1 LKSGDAQQAIT
12 HFRRSLEADSNFL
25 EARAELA
32 DAYATSGE
40 FGKAIEE
47 MKQLLRADKD
57 GSFHYRLG
65 RWYQKVDRS
74 SEANAAF
81 AVASKLKDT
90 RRENERSKLIPLGLL
105 NP

>member
-1 LKSGDAQQAIT
+1 M
-12 HFRRSLEADSNFL
+12 
-25 EARAELA
+25 AE
-32 DAYATSGE
+32 AYATLGE

-57 GSFHYRLG
+57 GSSHYRIA
-65 RWYQKVDRS
+65 RWYQKLGQS

-81 AVASKLKDT
+81 AMASKLKET
-90 RRENERSKLIPLGLL
+90 RRENERSKLVPLGLL

>member
-1 LKSGDAQQAIT
+1 MQQRAIA
-12 HFRRSLEADSNFL
+12 HFLRSLEADSNFV

-32 DAYATSGE
+32 EAYATLGE

-65 RWYQKVDRS
+65 RWYQKLGQS

-81 AVASKLKDT
+81 AVASKLKET